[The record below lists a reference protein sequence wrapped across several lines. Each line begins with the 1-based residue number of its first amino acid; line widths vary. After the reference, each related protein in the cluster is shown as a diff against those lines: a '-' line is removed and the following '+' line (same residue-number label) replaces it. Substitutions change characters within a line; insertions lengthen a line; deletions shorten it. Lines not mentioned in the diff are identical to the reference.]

1 MADDNDIKKSIISIN
16 PLQDALS
23 SNDPSAMGAMGIARG
38 AMGIARSAGKETGK
52 ALGDYLAKKSENISG
67 SSLAKSLGENIGR
80 PSMPKLSKNQPGYI
94 ATALGES
101 MGLAGAGT
109 GYVAGRMDAKN
120 SSDNNTKDFSDSTNY
135 DAMGNVSGMKI
146 GGQTHIEE
154 AKKRAEQSRMDDYH
168 IEQTEKAIAG
178 VSPQD
183 YDLAQSQPMKTGSYK
198 EGGNIHIHK
207 GHDYIKDLL

>member
-1 MADDNDIKKSIISIN
+1 
-16 PLQDALS
+16 
-23 SNDPSAMGAMGIARG
+23 MGIYDT
-38 AMGIARSAGKETGK
+38 IAKTAIKAAESPTAKKIGNYLAESSAGKETGK
-52 ALGDYLAKKSENISG
+52 ALGDYLAKSSAGKETGKALGNYLAESSAGEEAGKALG
-67 SSLAKSLGENIGR
+67 SSMS
-80 PSMPKLSKNQPGYI
+80 KLSKPVSI
-94 ATALGES
+94 PGES
-101 MGLAGAGT
+101 MGLAGAG
-109 GYVAGRMDAKN
+109 YVVGR
-120 SSDNNTKDFSDSTNY
+120 SDNNTKDFSDSTNY

-168 IEQTEKAIAG
+168 MEQTEKAIAG

>member
-23 SNDPSAMGAMGIARG
+23 SNDPSAMGAMGIARSAIKKG
-38 AMGIARSAGKETGK
+38 TSNIAESSAGKETGK
-52 ALGDYLAKKSENISG
+52 ALGNYLAKSSAGEEAGKALG
-67 SSLAKSLGENIGR
+67 SSMS
-80 PSMPKLSKNQPGYI
+80 KLSKPVSI
-94 ATALGES
+94 PGES
-101 MGLAGAGT
+101 MGLAGA

-168 IEQTEKAIAG
+168 MEQTEKAIAG

-198 EGGNIHIHK
+198 EGGNIHVHK

>member
-1 MADDNDIKKSIISIN
+1 MADDNNIKKSTISFN

-23 SNDPSAMGAMGIARG
+23 SNDPSAMGAMGIARSAIKKG
-38 AMGIARSAGKETGK
+38 TSNIAESPTAKKFGNYLAESSAGKETGK
-52 ALGDYLAKKSENISG
+52 ALGS
-67 SSLAKSLGENIGR
+67 
-80 PSMPKLSKNQPGYI
+80 SMPKSEISKPVI
-94 ATALGES
+94 LGES
-101 MGLAGAGT
+101 MGLAGTGA

-168 IEQTEKAIAG
+168 MEQTEKAIAG

-198 EGGNIHIHK
+198 EGGNIHVHK

>member
-1 MADDNDIKKSIISIN
+1 
-16 PLQDALS
+16 
-23 SNDPSAMGAMGIARG
+23 
-38 AMGIARSAGKETGK
+38 
-52 ALGDYLAKKSENISG
+52 
-67 SSLAKSLGENIGR
+67 
-80 PSMPKLSKNQPGYI
+80 
-94 ATALGES
+94 
-101 MGLAGAGT
+101 
-109 GYVAGRMDAKN
+109 MDAKN

-168 IEQTEKAIAG
+168 MEQTEKAIAG

>member
-1 MADDNDIKKSIISIN
+1 MADDNDIKKSTISIN

-23 SNDPSAMGAMGIARG
+23 SNDPSAMG

-67 SSLAKSLGENIGR
+67 SSLAKSLGENIG
-80 PSMPKLSKNQPGYI
+80 PSMPKLSKLSKNQPGSI
-94 ATALGES
+94 LGES
-101 MGLAGAGT
+101 MGPAGAGA

-168 IEQTEKAIAG
+168 MEQTEKAIAG

-198 EGGNIHIHK
+198 EGGNIHVHK